1 MNEWQCARR
10 HNLWL
15 AILAASAFAISQRS
29 IVLLIFVVVGS
40 IASWLITNGCR
51 RWMLPRWIAA
61 LLTAIV
67 AIFVFLRI
75 YPNLDPTEIPSA
87 IGMGVSVGIVIR
99 LYSRQ
104 SVSDERQVLMLAGV
118 LIVAAALQSADL
130 LVGIFVI
137 SGTLLA
143 VDCVVRFRLLSTNP
157 AQTAPQRRR
166 DASSGNDSAAHRRL
180 MTRNL
185 NRIIRV
191 ALALVLVCTA
201 VIFVV
206 LPRNPRPTGALFGIG
221 NSILEFP
228 DEMSLFSPQRLAPSR
243 RELMHAQWLGPDG
256 ESVPHA
262 ETLRLRGVVLDR
274 YDPGTTEWFAR
285 RSGNQ
290 RVVNTPSGEFQSLA
304 DTPIDER
311 LNTYTLRVHLR
322 ALYSDVVFSPW
333 APVAIRSPTAQV
345 FTLIPGTLA
354 IRTRD
359 FETAGVITG
368 YDLRVQPFASES
380 TLVAMQ
386 DDAIGNPPIA
396 NFPIEAVHAAAVELL
411 HGVDVNAPSAQAD
424 SAARWARNLRI
435 ARIFERELTSDRF
448 RYTLDLRSFVRRDG
462 RDPIDLFLNEYRFGH
477 CEYFASALCAL
488 CQSVGVDA
496 RIVTG
501 FLVSEFDNATQRY
514 IVRESD
520 GHAWV
525 EVRTSAYQWTMIDAT
540 PMGELGDSAPEDEMW
555 AQVLRFFTGPLESF
569 WRDEIASF
577 DSAAQSAFLLR
588 ANEWI
593 RSNIQSMWSAIERTE
608 QSIVESTQLGP
619 AGAIWIGSVIVATVM
634 SSTVI
639 FIGYRRRRHRQH
651 ALGLTHRGHRGR
663 ARARLAMRDGSFY
676 VDALDLLDGRG
687 MRRPI
692 NMSPRA
698 FADTVR
704 LQHAKVGD
712 VFAVI
717 VDRFYSIRFG
727 GQRPDSRL
735 RAQDHALVEQL
746 RAELSLAR

>member
-1 MNEWQCARR
+1 
-10 HNLWL
+10 
-15 AILAASAFAISQRS
+15 
-29 IVLLIFVVVGS
+29 
-40 IASWLITNGCR
+40 
-51 RWMLPRWIAA
+51 
-61 LLTAIV
+61 
-67 AIFVFLRI
+67 
-75 YPNLDPTEIPSA
+75 
-87 IGMGVSVGIVIR
+87 
-99 LYSRQ
+99 
-104 SVSDERQVLMLAGV
+104 
-118 LIVAAALQSADL
+118 
-130 LVGIFVI
+130 
-137 SGTLLA
+137 
-143 VDCVVRFRLLSTNP
+143 
-157 AQTAPQRRR
+157 
-166 DASSGNDSAAHRRL
+166 
-180 MTRNL
+180 MT
-185 NRIIRV
+185 
-191 ALALVLVCTA
+191 C
-201 VIFVV
+201 
-206 LPRNPRPTGALFGIG
+206 
-221 NSILEFP
+221 
-228 DEMSLFSPQRLAPSR
+228 
-243 RELMHAQWLGPDG
+243 
-256 ESVPHA
+256 
-262 ETLRLRGVVLDR
+262 
-274 YDPGTTEWFAR
+274 
-285 RSGNQ
+285 
-290 RVVNTPSGEFQSLA
+290 
-304 DTPIDER
+304 
-311 LNTYTLRVHLR
+311 
-322 ALYSDVVFSPW
+322 VFSH
-333 APVAIRSPTAQV
+333 
-345 FTLIPGTLA
+345 L
-354 IRTRD
+354 
-359 FETAGVITG
+359 
-368 YDLRVQPFASES
+368 
-380 TLVAMQ
+380 
-386 DDAIGNPPIA
+386 
-396 NFPIEAVHAAAVELL
+396 NFPVEAVHATAVELL
-411 HGVDVNAPSAQAD
+411 HGIDVNAPSAQAD

-448 RYTLDLRSFVRRDG
+448 RYSLDLRSFVRHDG

-525 EVRTSAYQWTMIDAT
+525 EVRTSAYQWTMIDPT
-540 PMGELGDSAPEDEMW
+540 PMGELDDSAPEDEMW
-555 AQVLRFFTGPLESF
+555 AQVLRFFIGPLESF

-639 FIGYRRRRHRQH
+639 FIGYRRRRHRQR

-692 NMSPRA
+692 SMSPGA

-712 VFAVI
+712 VFAAI

-727 GQRPDSRL
+727 GQRPDSRQ

-746 RAELSLAR
+746 RAELGLAR